1 MFPAAMP
8 WYILPCQPSCH
19 MIWLVLAALLL
30 LLTGCVSVSLEELPR
45 GPGDIAGSGSMSA
58 STNTNARQYNSIQHG
73 SCTYTFLL
81 PENAGGNRPCW
92 TEAEGVGSSSTSQ
105 GQGQYQGN
113 TLQGDAPLIKPKLP
127 GLAPA
132 LGSQR
137 IQHLEH
143 VMDNYTQWL
152 QKVRA
157 CSPHIQY
164 SNS

>member
-58 STNTNARQYNSIQHG
+58 STNARQYNSIQHG

-105 GQGQYQGN
+105 RQGQYQGN